1 MHLRT
6 HTGERPFR
14 CADCGKGFSQ
24 KAHLLRHRRTHGAGL
39 APPCAA
45 GDPLAKGPEPPALL
59 LPPCSRGAPPAR
71 PDSPTGAADILLQLM
86 QDEPP
91 PGPGAAPVP
100 PCKCP
105 GGGPSPRAPGL
116 PHPCCCAACLAPRPP
131 EPPRGQLW
139 PKAGGCAR
147 AFEEKRVP
155 GAPERECG
163 EEKPAPCPGC
173 L

>member
-1 MHLRT
+1 MNLAVHLRT

-39 APPCAA
+39 APPCAS

-91 PGPGAAPVP
+91 PGPG
-100 PCKCP
+100 
-105 GGGPSPRAPGL
+105 
-116 PHPCCCAACLAPRPP
+116 
-131 EPPRGQLW
+131 
-139 PKAGGCAR
+139 
-147 AFEEKRVP
+147 
-155 GAPERECG
+155 
-163 EEKPAPCPGC
+163 
-173 L
+173 